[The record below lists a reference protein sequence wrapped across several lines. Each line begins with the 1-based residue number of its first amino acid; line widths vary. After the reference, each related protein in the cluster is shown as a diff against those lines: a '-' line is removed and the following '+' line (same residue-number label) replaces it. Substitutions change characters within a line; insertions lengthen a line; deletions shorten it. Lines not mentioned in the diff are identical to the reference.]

1 MEPLTL
7 DATHVT
13 SPGCH
18 TLSAEETLKNLQTQ
32 KTGLSQQ
39 EAQQRLQQYG
49 LNELQACEE
58 ISPWKIFL
66 AQFESP
72 IVWILVAAVVI
83 SGAIGEYLDA
93 IVIGVILIANAVI
106 GFIQEYHAQKAIDAL
121 KKMVSLQAIV
131 LRDGKEKKVDAS
143 QLVPGDII
151 LLEAGEKIPADARIL
166 ELTELQL

>member
-1 MEPLTL
+1 MNDARLQWHTRMEPDTVN
-7 DATHVT
+7 ATHLT
-13 SPGCH
+13 SPGDHSPNYH

-58 ISPWKIFL
+58 ISPLKIFL
-66 AQFESP
+66 SQFESP

-131 LRDGKEKKVDAS
+131 LRSE
-143 QLVPGDII
+143 
-151 LLEAGEKIPADARIL
+151 E
-166 ELTELQL
+166 